1 MSSEARRKVLFLC
14 GENSCRSQMAEGFL
28 RSMAPD
34 AFEAYSAGSHATS
47 VNPLAVAVMEEAGVD
62 ISEHWSKPVSEF
74 DSWEFDYV
82 ITVCGGSASD
92 ACPVFVGK
100 AARRIAWDIDDP
112 AAAEGDNSEVMDTFR
127 AARDHLRVRLCR
139 FVEED
144 R

>member
-1 MSSEARRKVLFLC
+1 MFLC

-62 ISEHWSKPVSEF
+62 ISAQRSKPVSEF
-74 DSWEFDYV
+74 DGWEFDYV

-92 ACPVFVGK
+92 ACPVFAGS
-100 AARRIAWDIDDP
+100 AARRMAWDIEDP
-112 AAAEGDNSEVMDTFR
+112 AAATGSRSEVIDAFR
-127 AARDHLRVRLCR
+127 GARDDLRTRICD
-139 FVEED
+139 FIEES